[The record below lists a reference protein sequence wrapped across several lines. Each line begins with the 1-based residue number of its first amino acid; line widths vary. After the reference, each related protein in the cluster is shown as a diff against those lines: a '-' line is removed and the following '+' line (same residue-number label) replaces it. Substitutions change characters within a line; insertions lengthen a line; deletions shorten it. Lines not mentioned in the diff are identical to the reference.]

1 MVTGINKFDE
11 FISQISGP
19 YDDNHSEKK
28 GCFWCLTVKGNTT
41 Q

>member
-1 MVTGINKFDE
+1 MVTRINKFDE

-28 GCFWCLTVKGNTT
+28 GVFDARR
-41 Q
+41 